1 MTMQV
6 RIIDTIG
13 CVLFTVNFNDDHF
26 ALLARRGWIFIS
38 NIDDGL
44 DAPHMNHTRLI
55 EAITEMSI

>member
-13 CVLFTVNFNDDHF
+13 CVLFTVKFNDDQF
-26 ALLARRGWIFIS
+26 ALLARRGWIFNS
-38 NIDDGL
+38 NIDGL
-44 DAPHMNHTRLI
+44 DALYMNHTSLI

>member
-6 RIIDTIG
+6 RIIDTVG
-13 CVLFTVNFNDDHF
+13 CDLFTVKFNDDQF
-26 ALLARRGWIFIS
+26 ALLARRGWIFIH
-38 NIDDGL
+38 NIDGL